1 MVATGRE
8 RRKNPRL
15 RPSTYALSANE
26 EILAE
31 IIDIS
36 NCGISCRCLTGN
48 NKLPGI
54 IEMGLLNCTFGKSVE
69 NLSCRMVRS
78 NRVTANRKTFVDFS
92 LEFLNLTSR
101 QLSQLDQFIK
111 ST

>member
-1 MVATGRE
+1 
-8 RRKNPRL
+8 
-15 RPSTYALSANE
+15 
-26 EILAE
+26 
-31 IIDIS
+31 
-36 NCGISCRCLTGN
+36 
-48 NKLPGI
+48 
-54 IEMGLLNCTFGKSVE
+54 MGLLNCTFGKSVE